1 MTAWFTRLGEPLA
14 AAERALV
21 RAYLTGLGF
30 EREVSIERVPD
41 FQSASRII
49 SHPDWDRSW
58 WDAEQRERERLR
70 AKLSSSES
78 SGQLLRTLSRA
89 VDDSL
94 AAEQGTAAAPVAS
107 FECSDE
113 GLNRAAAGALGEALY
128 LSRLAELSGAAPSH
142 PFLSKRGIFAGGHWP
157 LVVLGGHF
165 YVF

>member
-1 MTAWFTRLGEPLA
+1 VSAWFTRLAEPLA
-14 AAERALV
+14 DAERALV
-21 RAYLTGLGF
+21 RAYLTGLGL
-30 EREVSIERVPD
+30 EPALSIERVAD

-49 SHPDWDRSW
+49 SHPDWDRRW

-70 AKLSSSES
+70 AELSSSES

-94 AAEQGTAAAPVAS
+94 MAEQASAAAPLAALG
-107 FECSDE
+107 CTDE

-128 LSRLAELSGAAPSH
+128 LSRLAELGGAAPSH
-142 PFLSKRGIFAGGHWP
+142 PFSSKLRLFAGGRWP